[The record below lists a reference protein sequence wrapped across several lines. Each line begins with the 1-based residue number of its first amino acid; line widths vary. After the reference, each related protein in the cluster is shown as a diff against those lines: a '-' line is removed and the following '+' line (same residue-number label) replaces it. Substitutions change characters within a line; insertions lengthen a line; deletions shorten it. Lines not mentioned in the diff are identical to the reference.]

1 MSFPKIQV
9 LRVDDKLLRY
19 LQELYGYHDLIELL
33 LILWVKSWYYPSPS
47 NVPKTKRMSFLF
59 TAEYQEYSKLHN
71 FTLCTCPSSFQGI
84 HKLWKVWTNLTG
96 CHPVCVS
103 MFACYKKKIKKT
115 RKISIS
121 RMKFASVSEDH
132 PIMNL
137 WKMGSDKCCSFHFLV
152 HHSEWPILRF
162 KLLRK
167 SQNHA
172 MNSMLRTQG
181 LGIECE
187 TYQQKCNYHAC
198 CQLPDWRTLDVTS
211 CVLLI
216 HSKPRRDKKEARWLV
231 QYSASYP

>member
-1 MSFPKIQV
+1 
-9 LRVDDKLLRY
+9 
-19 LQELYGYHDLIELL
+19 
-33 LILWVKSWYYPSPS
+33 
-47 NVPKTKRMSFLF
+47 
-59 TAEYQEYSKLHN
+59 
-71 FTLCTCPSSFQGI
+71 
-84 HKLWKVWTNLTG
+84 
-96 CHPVCVS
+96 
-103 MFACYKKKIKKT
+103 
-115 RKISIS
+115 
-121 RMKFASVSEDH
+121 MKFASVSEDH

-137 WKMGSDKCCSFHFLV
+137 WKVGSDKCCSFHFLV

-162 KLLRK
+162 RLYRK

-216 HSKPRRDKKEARWLV
+216 HSKPRRDKKGSALIGPIFGKLSLSRIKGENGQPWYPLIAGISHCVAIYLCNTSIPVRLPPQSRFLV
-231 QYSASYP
+231 SF